1 MKKKMKDKVLLQTF
15 KKHFWPE
22 LGSMEFSELERFR
35 DEYTFF
41 LFGKSKDDIAFEF
54 CLFHFQKWVERLKLP
69 ISQDV
74 SRAFLYKKLKE
85 MGT

>member
-1 MKKKMKDKVLLQTF
+1 MKDKVLLQTF

-22 LGSMEFSELERFR
+22 YGSMFSELVRLRNEH
-35 DEYTFF
+35 TFF

-54 CLFHFQKWVERLKLP
+54 FLFHFQKWVERLKLP
-69 ISQDV
+69 ISKDV

-85 MGT
+85 MGGK